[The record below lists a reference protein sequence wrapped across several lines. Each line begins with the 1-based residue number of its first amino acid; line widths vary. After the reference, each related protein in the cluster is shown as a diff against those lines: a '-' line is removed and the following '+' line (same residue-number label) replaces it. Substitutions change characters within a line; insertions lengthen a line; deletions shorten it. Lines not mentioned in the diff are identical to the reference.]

1 MSSEVLGYLSATG
14 AALTWALAPVMY
26 RLFIDRLSYNAINA
40 VRSLGYLASAAL
52 YLLVMEGPEG
62 FVLPRDPQL
71 LWAIMAMGVV
81 WFVMGDLLW
90 FACLHRLGASVSSV
104 VFSSVPL
111 LAVPGAW
118 FFLGQVPSWGVVMAA
133 FLIVSGL
140 LVLNL
145 RGQVAPVG
153 TIRGGLLFALGAM
166 LTGLAGT
173 LTNAWFVQRMPVPQ
187 IEFWRAVS
195 VTVISWGIL
204 AGVGDWR
211 SVRSASWKCLGGTVA
226 AGALSLTV
234 GNLFWSYALHYVAVG
249 VATCIS
255 ATKPFVTTIFAA
267 LFLGE
272 RITPRL
278 VGGMALV
285 VGGVLL
291 LGR

>member
-1 MSSEVLGYLSATG
+1 MNPEILGYLSAAG
-14 AALTWALAPVMY
+14 AAFTWSLAPVVY
-26 RLFIDRLSYNAINA
+26 RHFIDRISYNAINA
-40 VRSLGYLASAAL
+40 VRCVGYLGSAAL
-52 YLLVMEGPEG
+52 YLGFTSGWEG
-62 FVLPRDPQL
+62 FVLPQDPRL
-71 LWAIMAMGVV
+71 LLAVMGMGVI
-81 WFVMGDLLW
+81 WFVVGDLFW
-90 FACLHRLGASVSSV
+90 FASLHRLGASVSSV

-118 FFLGQVPSWGVVMAA
+118 FFLGQVPSWGVVVAA
-133 FLIVSGL
+133 VLIVSGL
-140 LVLNL
+140 CVLNL
-145 RGQVAPVG
+145 RGRTAPVG

-195 VTVISWGIL
+195 VTAVSWGLLGATEGWGSI
-204 AGVGDWR
+204 R
-211 SVRSASWKCLGGTVA
+211 RASWKNLGGTVC

-234 GNLFWSYALHYVAVG
+234 GNLFWSYALQYVAVG

-255 ATKPFVTTIFAA
+255 ATKPFLTAIFAA

-272 RITPRL
+272 RMTPRL

-285 VGGVLL
+285 VGGVLV